1 MPSQANYFLCEITA
15 RFTSTELTRILLD
28 HDVFVS
34 NCARKKNMGDKNL
47 VRLAVRSPQ
56 DNDRLISILKSI

>member
-1 MPSQANYFLCEITA
+1 MPSQANYFLCEITS

-34 NCARKKNMGDKNL
+34 NCARKRTWATKSRAPGCTL
-47 VRLAVRSPQ
+47 PQ